1 MQPQIFQGAVLY
13 IKSKRSHCKVILF
26 VFIVRMPSVIVVW
39 LQGKVG
45 AGEGGRKA

>member
-1 MQPQIFQGAVLY
+1 MQPQIFQGAVLH